1 MKILKALI
9 KKETLQILRDPSS
22 ILIAIVLPLI
32 LIFIYGYGLN
42 LDSNRVRLGFVVESE
57 SKESTELLSRFNY
70 SKFLELKTSNTI
82 KDFEEDIS
90 SGKIRGIVKIPANFA
105 KDFLAANTQAKIQI
119 ITDGSEPNIASFVE
133 NYSRAI
139 ITSWLKEK
147 SPDTNKEINIHA
159 RYWYN
164 QELKSKNFL
173 IPGSLA
179 IIMTLVGTLL
189 TALVIAREWERGTM
203 EALMASPVSTLEI
216 LLSKFIPYYF
226 LGISSMLICFL
237 ASTLIYSVPFRG
249 SLLML
254 FISTSTFLFA
264 GLSQGLV
271 ISIVGKSQFTASQ
284 MALMSAFLPAFM
296 LSGFIFE
303 IASMPKLIQLITYI
317 FPARYFV
324 SCLQSLFLSG
334 DVYGILIPA
343 NLIML
348 SLGLI
353 LFFVMTRKF
362 KKEII

>member
-1 MKILKALI
+1 
-9 KKETLQILRDPSS
+9 
-22 ILIAIVLPLI
+22 
-32 LIFIYGYGLN
+32 
-42 LDSNRVRLGFVVESE
+42 
-57 SKESTELLSRFNY
+57 
-70 SKFLELKTSNTI
+70 
-82 KDFEEDIS
+82 
-90 SGKIRGIVKIPANFA
+90 
-105 KDFLAANTQAKIQI
+105 
-119 ITDGSEPNIASFVE
+119 
-133 NYSRAI
+133 
-139 ITSWLKEK
+139 
-147 SPDTNKEINIHA
+147 
-159 RYWYN
+159 
-164 QELKSKNFL
+164 
-173 IPGSLA
+173 
-179 IIMTLVGTLL
+179 
-189 TALVIAREWERGTM
+189 
-203 EALMASPVSTLEI
+203 
-216 LLSKFIPYYF
+216 
-226 LGISSMLICFL
+226 
-237 ASTLIYSVPFRG
+237 
-249 SLLML
+249 ML